1 MKNLVLLFIVFCLFV
16 LCSLSFVSPVF
27 ASYVLPYPSYMPG
40 NKLYRISRLIDTV
53 KNYWYFGNIAQLKYH
68 MGLADKY
75 LIEAKTLFEYQQ
87 YLLAVDALT
96 RSGEQLKVIPVNYY
110 RAIGQGKD
118 IQQLKKA
125 INEEIDVHND
135 LLNKLKNDLPS
146 SFAWQPER
154 EKTTE
159 LRLHEL
165 LDRAIQDRL
174 NIKQSLLKKP

>member
-1 MKNLVLLFIVFCLFV
+1 MKKIFIIICIIFFLLHSPLFIIH
-16 LCSLSFVSPVF
+16 
-27 ASYVLPYPSYMPG
+27 ASYVLPYPSYLPG

-165 LDRAIQDRL
+165 LDQAIQDRL